1 MSEIPHFEIDIVEH
15 SGDWSQL
22 NYEPIVQP
30 VIRETLNAVNAR
42 QDDFQ
47 KFERIELVI
56 ILSDNE
62 YVRQLNQQYRGKDK
76 PTNVLSFPNP
86 HLRSLETSAHVGDLV
101 FALSTLIDE
110 ATAEGKQREHHFAHL
125 VVHGLLHLLGYDHM
139 TEAEANVMEKL
150 EFAVLQKFDIP
161 NPY

>member
-1 MSEIPHFEIDIVEH
+1 MEH

-22 NYEPIVQP
+22 NYEPMIRP
-30 VIRETLNAVNAR
+30 LIRETFQVVSALQAE
-42 QDDFQ
+42 FQ
-47 KFERIELVI
+47 KFERIELVM

-86 HLRSLETSAHVGDLV
+86 HLRSQSSSAHVGDLV
-101 FALSTLIDE
+101 FAWSTLIDE
-110 ATAEGKQREHHFAHL
+110 AAAEGKEREHHFAHL

-139 TEAEANVMEKL
+139 TEVEADVMEKL
-150 EFAVLQKFDIP
+150 EFAVLQKFAIP
-161 NPY
+161 NPYRE